1 MFAGLLGLV
10 MGFCA
15 AAVVVGALMRRQS
28 KRAIRDVYGL

>member
-10 MGFCA
+10 LGFCVA
-15 AAVVVGALMRRQS
+15 GVVVGALLRRQS

>member
-10 MGFCA
+10 LGFCTA
-15 AAVVVGALMRRQS
+15 GVVVGLLLRRQS